1 MSLQTD
7 DPSFQAGREMRRKL
21 MGEAG
26 VTRLDAADDFHIPL
40 ENFVTKTVFG
50 ETWTRDELPLR
61 ERLLVTLGIVAAMG
75 KELPTRRLTRLCFS
89 NGLSKDDIREVLLQ
103 VTMYSGVANGVGAWE
118 WAAETLKEMDA
129 Y

>member
-21 MGEAG
+21 MGDAG
-26 VTRLDAADDFHIPL
+26 VARLDAADEFYAPL
-40 ENFVTKTVFG
+40 ENFVTKAVFG
-50 ETWTRDELPLR
+50 DTWTREGLALR
-61 ERLLVTLGIVAAMG
+61 ERLLITLGIVAALG
-75 KELPTRRLTRLCFS
+75 KELPVRRLTRLALT
-89 NGLSKDDIREVLLQ
+89 NGCTKEDVRETLLQ
-103 VTMYSGVANGVGAWE
+103 ATMYAGVASGVEAWE